1 MDIDSCAPKRPKIE
15 VKLKGCVHRLHL
27 SEVMNCG
34 LLEIPNLGS
43 ARIIIS
49 GPTVN
54 RIVLAPYCKMY
65 VVFRT
70 WGSVA
75 SKHCPGATYVQ
86 FVGSLSATSRSFLAL
101 KPLFPLSHEVI

>member
-1 MDIDSCAPKRPKIE
+1 MCSSASFVRGNELWATGDTY
-15 VKLKGCVHRLHL
+15 V
-27 SEVMNCG
+27 
-34 LLEIPNLGS
+34 PNLGS